1 MGRKGVSLRKPKKT
15 RPFSNSDISGSLN
28 LPAGERTLAQPLV
41 KDKGALPYT
50 GGKNPSA
57 DSNKKHKK
65 GK

>member
-1 MGRKGVSLRKPKKT
+1 MGRKGVSLRKPKNT
-15 RPFSNSDISGSLN
+15 TVFQFRYQWFLN
-28 LPAGERTLAQPLV
+28 FPAGERTLAQPLV

-50 GGKNPSA
+50 GGKTPSA